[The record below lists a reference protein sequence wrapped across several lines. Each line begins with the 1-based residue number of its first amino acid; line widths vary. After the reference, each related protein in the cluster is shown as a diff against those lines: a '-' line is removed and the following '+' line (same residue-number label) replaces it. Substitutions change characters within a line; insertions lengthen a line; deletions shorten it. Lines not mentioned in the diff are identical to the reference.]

1 MGRSHPNPS
10 ILGEGVVLE
19 LISYIVPWVALANAL
34 FGQHNV
40 ITVLLAI
47 IVADT
52 WLLTALLESHQN
64 Y

>member
-1 MGRSHPNPS
+1 M
-10 ILGEGVVLE
+10 LE
-19 LISYIVPWVALANAL
+19 LISYIVAWVALANAL